1 MNARSTKFA
10 KLRIKSEKAD
20 ALAIERDRS
29 RWLRRQLFRT
39 LSSALRNGRICAQLR
54 VQICGEPR
62 SFLPS
67 YILGSWS
74 DRGIILL
81 FSSPHI
87 RGPLP
92 SIADGH
98 QPSGHH
104 DPTPLYNRPTPYGPR
119 HPLVHCLLVSCIC
132 ALLAIYIDPASR
144 IPISQSSPIDSFARG
159 TGHLS
164 YVYVAVYGDAIHSQ
178 SLAFS
183 LV

>member
-1 MNARSTKFA
+1 MAHTPPQICTLHTSADPAIFA

-98 QPSGHH
+98 QQPPGHH
-104 DPTPLYNRPTPYGPR
+104 DPTPPYGPR
-119 HPLVHCLLVSCIC
+119 HPLVHCLLVSCVC
-132 ALLAIYIDPASR
+132 ALLAIYTDPAFPSL
-144 IPISQSSPIDSFARG
+144 SPLLEAPATFH
-159 TGHLS
+159 T
-164 YVYVAVYGDAIHSQ
+164 
-178 SLAFS
+178 
-183 LV
+183 